1 MHGNT
6 KVKFSYRIF
15 LRREAIL
22 DFERGRIR
30 PYSAE
35 NLLRKKLWICPKADR
50 ISNDFSAIREDAIYR
65 LGHNS
70 VT

>member
-1 MHGNT
+1 
-6 KVKFSYRIF
+6 